1 MSTQLGWHYRI
12 MPSAT
17 LRERLKRDT
26 WIWRTGKGWRQL
38 KDFPLNRGEA
48 LCFHNVKLHKSQWFG
63 PVHVAFGRN
72 HINGECWAIVS
83 DEPTSLHTFEEYG
96 LRFDIVALA
105 SRRVENFLNDQSNG
119 WNVQKSELRSV
130 CALSRLWFIL
140 AVVTLYVTAQGV
152 EVVQSGKRRWVD
164 PHWFRGNSYFR
175 IGWDWVK
182 TALETGWQL
191 IRRVSFTGNRDPQ
204 PAMASRKQH
213 QKRTYRLE
221 FTIWTV
227 QYVPD

>member
-1 MSTQLGWHYRI
+1 LEI
-12 MPSAT
+12 
-17 LRERLKRDT
+17 LKPGHLWGHCR
-26 WIWRTGKGWRQL
+26 WRT
-38 KDFPLNRGEA
+38 E
-48 LCFHNVKLHKSQWFG
+48 
-63 PVHVAFGRN
+63 
-72 HINGECWAIVS
+72 E
-83 DEPTSLHTFEEYG
+83 TF
-96 LRFDIVALA
+96 LD
-105 SRRVENFLNDQSNG
+105 DQSNG

-140 AVVTLYVTAQGV
+140 AVATLYVTAQGV

-182 TALETGWQL
+182 TALETGSRL
-191 IRRVSFTGNRDPQ
+191 VRGVRFTANQDPQ

-213 QKRTYRLE
+213 QQRTYQLE
-221 FTIWTV
+221 FVIRTY

>member
-1 MSTQLGWHYRI
+1 
-12 MPSAT
+12 
-17 LRERLKRDT
+17 
-26 WIWRTGKGWRQL
+26 
-38 KDFPLNRGEA
+38 LNRGEA

-72 HINGECWAIVS
+72 NVNGEFWAIVS

-96 LRFDIVALA
+96 LRFDIE
-105 SRRVENFLNDQSNG
+105 ENFLDDQSNG

-140 AVVTLYVTAQGV
+140 AVATLYVTAQGV
-152 EVVQSGKRRWVD
+152 EVVKSGKRRWVD

-182 TALETGWQL
+182 TALETGWRL
-191 IRRVSFTGNRDPQ
+191 IRRVYALPTTEIHNPLWPHENSTKNEPINWSSKYGRTNMCRISFVSQ
-204 PAMASRKQH
+204 PADNLWLCFNDICR
-213 QKRTYRLE
+213 R
-221 FTIWTV
+221 
-227 QYVPD
+227 